1 MSGKFRRQQKTR
13 MNGEERVRAR
23 VGVRWTVDHG
33 EVRTRSVGA
42 VQFLE
47 VKWEQTPGFQPEEV
61 HSLTFKV
68 LPLDGSSEIKLETGI
83 KKKE

>member
-33 EVRTRSVGA
+33 EVRRRSVGA
-42 VQFLE
+42 VQFLG
-47 VKWEQTPGFQPEEV
+47 VKWEQPQGFNRKRYIV
-61 HSLTFKV
+61 
-68 LPLDGSSEIKLETGI
+68 
-83 KKKE
+83 